1 MLFSHSLLYI
11 ENRIEILYNINKD
24 VVILRYEGKVYRPPS
39 EGRSLIIQATIGCSH
54 NKCTFCSMYKED
66 NFRIRKLDE
75 IKEDINSAR
84 IDYRNISRVFLADG
98 DALMIKTV
106 ELVEILDYIK
116 TVFPEC
122 ERIGI
127 YASPKS
133 IMTKSIEELKTLKAA
148 GLSIA
153 YLGLE
158 SGSAEILEDI
168 NKGATS
174 EEIIHEANKLKE
186 ANILLS
192 ITLISGLGG
201 KEKWRQH
208 AIESAK
214 AINQIKPDYLGLLT
228 LMIEPG
234 TKLFDDINSG
244 EFQLLSPEEIA
255 IETLVLLENLDA
267 DGCIFRS
274 NHASNYISLKGTLN
288 GDKNRMINELKQ
300 ALNGEIGFKDEF
312 LRGL

>member
-1 MLFSHSLLYI
+1 M
-11 ENRIEILYNINKD
+11 
-24 VVILRYEGKVYRPPS
+24 RYEGKVYRPPS
-39 EGRSLIIQATIGCSH
+39 EARSVIIQATIGCSH

-66 NFRIRKLDE
+66 QFRIRKTEE
-75 IKEDINSAR
+75 IIEDINSAR
-84 IDYRNISRVFLADG
+84 INYGNINRIFLADG
-98 DALMIKTV
+98 DALMIKT
-106 ELVEILDYIK
+106 EHLVQILNHIK
-116 TVFPEC
+116 NTLPEC

-133 IMTKSIEELKTLKAA
+133 IMTKSVEDLKTLKAA

-158 SGSAEILEDI
+158 SGSDEILLDI

-174 EEIIHEANKLKE
+174 EEIINEANKLKDTD
-186 ANILLS
+186 ILLS

-214 AINQIKPDYLGLLT
+214 TINSIKPDYLGLLT
-228 LMIEPG
+228 LMVEPG
-234 TKLFDDINSG
+234 TKLFDDVNSG
-244 EFQLLSPEEIA
+244 EFQLLSPEEVA
-255 IETLVLLENLDA
+255 LETLVLLENLDA
-267 DGCIFRS
+267 EGCIFRS

-288 GDKNRMINELKQ
+288 HDKDIMINQLKQ
-300 ALNGEIGFKDEF
+300 AIDGQMDFKDEF